1 MLNIDHV
8 TADICSIVNVSYQ
21 TVRLELL
28 SEYLGSNEGK
38 EKFHELLGS
47 FVMQMSSTSCNGYNR
62 QCLV

>member
-1 MLNIDHV
+1 MRPCVNIDHV

-38 EKFHELLGS
+38 EEFHGLVG
-47 FVMQMSSTSCNGYNR
+47 STSCNVSVVGSVWPS
-62 QCLV
+62 L